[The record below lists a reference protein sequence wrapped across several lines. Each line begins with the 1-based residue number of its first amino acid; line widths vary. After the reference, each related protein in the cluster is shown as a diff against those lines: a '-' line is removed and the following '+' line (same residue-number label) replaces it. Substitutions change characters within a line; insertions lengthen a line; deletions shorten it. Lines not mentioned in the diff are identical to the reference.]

1 MASVLRAEISL
12 STRVWSLSSK
22 RFLTPSH
29 SRFDIP
35 DQGGDVATYV
45 CRVVRVLSAGNG
57 SIDVFVIARFDDWI
71 FRVGTKFGKVYD
83 LLGLV
88 PVRAVSHYR
97 DQVALTRITLK
108 DIVEIAIHSAD
119 LPVVQVCGESLTD
132 RRYAPATALS
142 VFQ

>member
-1 MASVLRAEISL
+1 MASVTRRDLTQHMCGAYLR
-12 STRVWSLSSK
+12 K

-29 SRFDIP
+29 ARFDIP
-35 DQGGDVATYV
+35 DQGGDVAAYV
-45 CRVVRVLSAGNG
+45 CRVVRALLAGNG

-97 DQVALTRITLK
+97 DQVALTRIIL
-108 DIVEIAIHSAD
+108 
-119 LPVVQVCGESLTD
+119 
-132 RRYAPATALS
+132 
-142 VFQ
+142 